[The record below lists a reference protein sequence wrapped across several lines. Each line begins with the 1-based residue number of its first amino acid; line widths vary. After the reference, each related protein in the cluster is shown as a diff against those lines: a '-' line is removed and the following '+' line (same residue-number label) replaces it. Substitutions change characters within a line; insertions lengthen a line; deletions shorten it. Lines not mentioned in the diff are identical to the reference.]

1 MKMGDKSISQTFGG
15 TFWSNDYYSGLNLLH
30 GKQVQGFYENS
41 QILQLMDHLR
51 NAEESYGRQL
61 EDAARELAPSANGF
75 GRDEG
80 ASLRKAYEAIVKQV
94 VKKGSAHI
102 DIARGIQ
109 AMAINPFAEFA
120 IQHERKV
127 RESVKHATGMVD
139 TVKKLQRE
147 VQNSARTVETKR
159 SNLERY
165 KRDEPISSQAEN
177 PKKDELTSQSAM
189 RPGAVYTDENR
200 PPAQSTPLD
209 RAATNGSLASKDDD
223 DIDEESFFTI
233 AGIEYSRDQLGHLL
247 SVMLDKIPQSDHKVA
262 ILGTYHDTS
271 LGADIVEWIRSN
283 TRATTTALAE
293 EFGQD
298 LLEYGFIRLV
308 GNIGNTFVNS
318 SRMRYQWRKKA
329 FMLAGKVSPKAAK
342 EGVLGESLLG
352 LYNAAT
358 GVNSDES
365 PIERLERELQ
375 TADEKYKAAI
385 KQLDTTRCYLEETLI
400 SHFKNMERYDFERI
414 ESVKRYLNVFSACMA
429 NSIPRMQAI
438 VDEIELYHETIMP
451 RNDVKFM
458 IASYQTGYFV
468 PQTDVYRA
476 EFMRNNLQQM
486 FGVDF
491 ITRLEEEQRDIPYI
505 VPTILRHLE
514 DVYPTLEN
522 DSVRGDVWL
531 RHVALSELHK
541 LRSEINAGKA
551 FAPEILTRYQPHV
564 VASALKL
571 YFLELPDSLVE
582 GRLYDAIKDY
592 YGHRRGDIDLATY
605 QNNREFL
612 LPLTNILEK
621 LNEKKLKTLITLTL
635 HFQRLVNVLRLGPQ
649 FEVELAQEMSRLL
662 LRPRVQSPV
671 TMGDLHGQRFVL
683 DLIRN
688 GVIIFRTLKANLKV
702 KRGDSLNEPE
712 QRPKVVDIAGSLRDR
727 VGSPALPGDSGVDS
741 PNINHGQPTLNIVL
755 TPASRRRHSSA
766 SMNPAQADDAQALGD
781 DPGSIAAGSPRRRN
795 ESQHS
800 LGSMPTIVVP
810 NLSTLYNNHDPVET
824 GSHGITESKDYADL
838 PERTTSLGHIRGRS
852 LVGEVDANAD
862 NENTVTDGADD
873 TAARFQGIQL
883 IDPPMADDF

>member
-1 MKMGDKSISQTFGG
+1 MGDKSISQSFGG
-15 TFWSNDYYSGLNLLH
+15 TFWSNDYYSGLNVLH

-51 NAEESYGRQL
+51 NAEEAYGRQL

-80 ASLRKAYEAIVKQV
+80 ASLRKAYEAIVIQV

-120 IQHERKV
+120 IQHERRV

-159 SNLERY
+159 SNLERH
-165 KRDEPISSQAEN
+165 KSEESISSQVEN
-177 PKKDELTSQSAM
+177 PKKDEITSQKPM
-189 RPGAVYTDENR
+189 RTGPGYTDENK

-209 RAATNGSLASKDDD
+209 RAATNGSLGSKDDD
-223 DIDEESFFTI
+223 DIDEETFFTI
-233 AGIEYSRDQLGHLL
+233 AGIEYSRDQLGNLL
-247 SVMLDKIPQSDHKVA
+247 SMMLDKIPQSDHKVA

-271 LGADIVEWIRSN
+271 LGADIVEWITSN

-298 LLEYGFIRLV
+298 LLEYGFVRLV

-329 FMLAGKVSPKAAK
+329 FLLAGKVSPKAAK

-358 GVNSDES
+358 GVNNDES

-385 KQLDTTRCYLEETLI
+385 KQLDATRCYLEETLI

-438 VDEIELYHETIMP
+438 VDEIELYQETIMP
-451 RNDVKFM
+451 WNDVKFM

-486 FGVDF
+486 FGVNF
-491 ITRLEEEQRDIPYI
+491 ITRLEEEQREIPYI

-522 DSVRGDVWL
+522 DNIRGDVWL

-541 LRSEINAGKA
+541 LRSEINTGKT

-564 VASALKL
+564 VASVLKL

-592 YGHRRGDIDLATY
+592 YAHRSGDIDLATY

-635 HFQRLVNVLRLGPQ
+635 HFQRLVHVLRLGPQ
-649 FEVELAQEMSRLL
+649 YEVELAQEMSRLL

-688 GVIIFRTLKANLKV
+688 GVIIFRTLKANLKI
-702 KRGDSLNEPE
+702 KRGDSLNEQE
-712 QRPKVVDIAGSLRDR
+712 QRPKVVDITGSLGERG
-727 VGSPALPGDSGVDS
+727 GSPTLQGDGRLDS

-781 DPGSIAAGSPRRRN
+781 NPGSIAAGSPLRRN
-795 ESQHS
+795 ESPHS
-800 LGSMPTIVVP
+800 LGSIPKIVVP
-810 NLSTLYNNHDPVET
+810 NVPTLYINHDSEET
-824 GSHGITESKDYADL
+824 GSHGITASKDYPDL

-862 NENTVTDGADD
+862 NENIVTDGAGD
-873 TAARFQGIQL
+873 TATRFQGIQL
-883 IDPPMADDF
+883 IDPPMADEF